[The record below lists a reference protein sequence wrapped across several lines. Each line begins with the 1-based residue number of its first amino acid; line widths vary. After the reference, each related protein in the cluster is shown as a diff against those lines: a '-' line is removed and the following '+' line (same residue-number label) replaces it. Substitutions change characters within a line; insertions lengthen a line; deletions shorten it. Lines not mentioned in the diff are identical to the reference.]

1 MLVVACSEPSLMLS
15 GIINKKCVS
24 VIGNGVVVS
33 LSGLLSEVEKNRE
46 KGPGL
51 EGWERRL
58 LISNRAHIVFD
69 FHKLIDEQLE
79 QERNKRLGTTKKGI
93 GPAYAAKMGRVGL
106 RIEDLLGD
114 WDIFSDKVRLMAKGY
129 MARFPDLVLH
139 VEDELAKCKGYI
151 SIVRPMVRDTVVY
164 LHKAIK
170 EHKNIIVEGANA
182 TMLDIDFGT
191 YPFVTS
197 SNCTVGG
204 VCTGLGIPPRDV
216 TEVYGV
222 MKAYSTRVGSGVM
235 PTELLGEDE
244 ELGKRLREK
253 GGEYGVTTGRPRRCG
268 WFDAVV
274 SRYSTM
280 INGYTSIC
288 LTKLDILDDFD
299 EVKVGVAYTIDG
311 SPVEGMP
318 AEHDLQRVVVQ
329 YEVLPGWKS
338 KTAGLTS
345 FSALPPNAQAYVHT
359 ISQLVQVPIQWV
371 GTGPGR
377 EDIIAT

>member
-139 VEDELAKCKGYI
+139 VEDELAKCKVRRVNQTLFLQLLLHSLSLLSFFSSLSLLVLQEYI

-235 PTELLGEDE
+235 PTELLGVRI
-244 ELGKRLREK
+244 LFLM
-253 GGEYGVTTGRPRRCG
+253 CG
-268 WFDAVV
+268 MMNV
-274 SRYSTM
+274 M
-280 INGYTSIC
+280 
-288 LTKLDILDDFD
+288 
-299 EVKVGVAYTIDG
+299 
-311 SPVEGMP
+311 
-318 AEHDLQRVVVQ
+318 
-329 YEVLPGWKS
+329 
-338 KTAGLTS
+338 
-345 FSALPPNAQAYVHT
+345 
-359 ISQLVQVPIQWV
+359 
-371 GTGPGR
+371 
-377 EDIIAT
+377 

>member
-1 MLVVACSEPSLMLS
+1 
-15 GIINKKCVS
+15 
-24 VIGNGVVVS
+24 VVVS

-197 SNCTVGG
+197 SQLYSGR
-204 VCTGLGIPPRDV
+204 GL
-216 TEVYGV
+216 
-222 MKAYSTRVGSGVM
+222 
-235 PTELLGEDE
+235 
-244 ELGKRLREK
+244 
-253 GGEYGVTTGRPRRCG
+253 
-268 WFDAVV
+268 
-274 SRYSTM
+274 
-280 INGYTSIC
+280 
-288 LTKLDILDDFD
+288 
-299 EVKVGVAYTIDG
+299 
-311 SPVEGMP
+311 
-318 AEHDLQRVVVQ
+318 H
-329 YEVLPGWKS
+329 
-338 KTAGLTS
+338 
-345 FSALPPNAQAYVHT
+345 
-359 ISQLVQVPIQWV
+359 
-371 GTGPGR
+371 GTGDSP
-377 EDIIAT
+377 T